1 MIDFSLS
8 NEQIEIQ
15 RKITQFAQQNLNEN
29 IAQRDKE
36 QVFDRTFWDR
46 CGEIGIQ
53 GLCVPREHGGLE
65 LGPVSTVVAL
75 EALGY
80 GCRDNGL
87 NLSLTAHLLACVMP
101 ILEYGS
107 DLQKQE
113 YLPALCNGE
122 LIAANVITEAH
133 GGSDVYNIKTRAIP
147 EKDGFV
153 INGSKCSITNAPV
166 ADVLVIYVMT
176 DPKKGFFGGITA
188 FLLDKKK
195 HSFTASD
202 KVGKMGVRTVWMGDI
217 DLRDVFAE
225 ATAIIGNVGS
235 GGPIFARSMEW
246 ERICLGACH
255 LGTMQRLLEQVIAF
269 ARDRQS
275 EGKPIGKNQAI
286 SHCIADMKTQLQ
298 AAKLLTYHAAWKL
311 ENNVGVAIDAAI
323 TKVFVSETFKNMTIQ
338 LMQIFSGA
346 AFREDNDLEIG
357 RALRDALASTM
368 YSGTSEVQRN
378 IIAKWLKL

>member
-1 MIDFSLS
+1 MIDFTLS
-8 NEQIEIQ
+8 DAQIELQ
-15 RKITQFAQQNLNEN
+15 RKIIKFAQQNLNEN
-29 IAQRDKE
+29 LTQRDKE
-36 QVFDRTFWDR
+36 QIFDRTLWNR
-46 CGEIGIQ
+46 CATLGIQ
-53 GLCVPREHGGLE
+53 GLIVSRDYGGAA

-87 NLSLTAHLLACVMP
+87 NLSLTAHLLACVLP
-101 ILEYGS
+101 IWEYGS
-107 DLQKQE
+107 EQQKRE
-113 YLPALCNGE
+113 YLPALCKGE
-122 LIAANVITEAH
+122 LIAANAMTEPH
-133 GGSDVYNIKTRAIP
+133 SGSDVYHMQSLAVATA
-147 EKDGFV
+147 DGFI
-153 INGSKCSITNAPV
+153 INGRKSSITNAPV

-176 DPKKGFFGGITA
+176 DPAKGFFGGITA

-195 HSFTASD
+195 HRFIASD
-202 KVGKMGVRTVWMGDI
+202 KVEKLGVRTVWMGDI
-217 DLRDVFAE
+217 ELREVFAE
-225 ATAIIGNVGS
+225 TSTVIGQVGS

-275 EGKPIGKNQAI
+275 EGKPIGKMQAI
-286 SHCIADMKTQLQ
+286 SHQIADMKTQLQ

-311 ENNVGVAIDAAI
+311 ENKAGATLDAAM
-323 TKVFVSETFKNMTIQ
+323 TKLFVSETFKNMTVQ
-338 LMQIFSGA
+338 LMQIYSGA

-357 RALRDALASTM
+357 RALRDALASTI
-368 YSGTSEVQRN
+368 YSGTSEIQRN